1 MGWIY
6 LILLLSLLSFIL
18 QNKATHY
25 NTLKV
30 DRNASPN
37 EIKEA
42 FNERKGKNRN
52 AKQSD
57 KDFFDNL
64 EKLSDAFYVLGDK
77 TKRDEYDSELANKEG
92 KYLKGEISNAED
104 QKDEKSQGGSQSFGE
119 GSTNKAGS
127 PFVLGFQSGE
137 NHKSNYVKFK

>member
-18 QNKATHY
+18 RNKATHY

-30 DRNASPN
+30 DRNASPD
-37 EIKEA
+37 EIKDA

-57 KDFFDNL
+57 KAFLKNQ
-64 EKLSDAFYVLGDK
+64 EELSQAFSVLGDK
-77 TKRDEYDSELANKEG
+77 TRKDEYDSELANEEG

>member
-127 PFVLGFQSGE
+127 SFVLGFQSGE
-137 NHKSNYVKFK
+137 NHKSKYVKFK